1 MRKPHYLIYVA
12 SIFVFSYKCLGNIWA
27 LYHCFYSIF
36 IRRKKNSI
44 LIMILKIIISII
56 FPLDIFFFFLFAV
69 GNRMVDRRRSGRHLN
84 TSVMASAQSITYKG
98 AVAMTQLS
106 GGGVMAANA
115 SLYTVL
121 VTDQPIERL
130 RLKRPLG
137 NMEFW
142 HQRNEGTDPLGL
154 QATHTDELDAMVPS
168 QLGPGGS
175 SSFPSLSQ
183 LEEPPTPAP
192 PRVMNSGGS
201 GSPLGSPTDLEQG
214 LSQGLGLNVNSFN
227 SNGTG
232 NSSLEGTPPRKPAFH
247 RGTSVLQDPGAIE
260 RGIGLSSGWS
270 ATWNGVK
277 QWWRHRGRYKEWRR
291 DVRWA
296 MFNKRVRTATEMFSE
311 LFGDDF
317 DAIVPIYPTE
327 SVDRVIHEWDKAAA
341 ALERAQM
348 RLREISE
355 EDTYRVGPLRD
366 QEEEKKWWQLRKGA
380 SAAKIKR
387 LKSKIATLAE
397 KTATLQEQI
406 STERDSILSDLP
418 STCFFATFKS
428 QEAAAI
434 AAQANLNPITQRLF
448 DVQAAPSP
456 DDVNWPALERSW
468 WQRQA
473 RPAYVIPLILFIM
486 LLPIGAFTGAFAQL
500 TIAFCGNPENPGP
513 AADQWFCS
521 DDRWAVFFRNLLTS
535 IAPSLLLS
543 LYHLVV
549 LPVLVYYA
557 AQAEGRCFSLS
568 QLDRRC
574 ADLFFYW

>member
-1 MRKPHYLIYVA
+1 
-12 SIFVFSYKCLGNIWA
+12 
-27 LYHCFYSIF
+27 
-36 IRRKKNSI
+36 
-44 LIMILKIIISII
+44 
-56 FPLDIFFFFLFAV
+56 
-69 GNRMVDRRRSGRHLN
+69 MVDRRRSGKHIN
-84 TSVMASAQSITYKG
+84 PSVMASAQSITYKG
-98 AVAMTQLS
+98 AVPMAQLP
-106 GGGVMAANA
+106 GGEVMAANA

-142 HQRNEGTDPLGL
+142 HQRNQGSDILGL
-154 QATHTDELDAMVPS
+154 QTTHTDEFDTIANS
-168 QLGPGGS
+168 AAAGRASFGPGNG
-175 SSFPSLSQ
+175 SFPSLTE
-183 LEEPPTPAP
+183 LEEASTA
-192 PRVMNSGGS
+192 PRVPLPSSSSSEPAIPHRLSTGGS
-201 GSPLGSPTDLEQG
+201 GIGSGSAPASPADLERG
-214 LSQGLGLNVNSFN
+214 LHGAAEGVESYTNDAALGEAAIHLTITPNSTSTN
-227 SNGTG
+227 AMN
-232 NSSLEGTPPRKPAFH
+232 TPPRKALLH
-247 RGTSVLQDPGAIE
+247 RGTSVLQDPGVTE
-260 RGIGLSSGWS
+260 QGIGFTSGWS
-270 ATWNGVK
+270 ATWTGVRS
-277 QWWRHRGRYKEWRR
+277 WWRHRGRYKEWRR

-317 DAIVPIYPTE
+317 DAIVPIYPTD

-348 RLREISE
+348 KLRELSE
-355 EDTYRVGPLRD
+355 EDTYRVGPVKVD
-366 QEEEKKWWQLRKGA
+366 QGEEKQRWMFGRIS
-380 SAAKIKR
+380 SAAKVKR
-387 LKSKIATLAE
+387 LKANIATLAE

-406 STERDSILSDLP
+406 STERDAVLSDLP

-486 LLPIGAFTGAFAQL
+486 LLPIGAVTGAFAQL
-500 TIAFCGNPENPGP
+500 TIAFCGNPDNPGP

-543 LYHLVV
+543 LYHLVI

-557 AQAEGRCFSLS
+557 AQAEGKSFSLS